1 MKIRKAVVGL
11 IAARDFQVKY
21 IALQMAKYWK
31 RVPREAAKFPLLYLE
46 QAR

>member
-1 MKIRKAVVGL
+1 MKIREAVEGL
-11 IAARDFQVKY
+11 IATRDFQVKH

-31 RVPREAAKFPLLYLE
+31 RLPVEAAEFPLLYLE